1 MPNETIL
8 KIQQPESAFAA
19 FKLFAQRRRQNL
31 TRRVYSFRDKT
42 FFSKFYEEING
53 RGNHKSR
60 DKLRVGNRAKNKA
73 AFFVSAIDF
82 DETSADRVENEIE
95 KKQLPVEFLFL
106 LRQKNDGKDQCNPCD
121 FIKLRGMKRYA

>member
-1 MPNETIL
+1 MKHAGKSTALIRFCRL
-8 KIQQPESAFAA
+8 QIVCAAASAE
-19 FKLFAQRRRQNL
+19 L

-42 FFSKFYEEING
+42 FFSKFYEEINQP
-53 RGNHKSR
+53 GNHKNR

-73 AFFVSAIDF
+73 SFFVSAIDF